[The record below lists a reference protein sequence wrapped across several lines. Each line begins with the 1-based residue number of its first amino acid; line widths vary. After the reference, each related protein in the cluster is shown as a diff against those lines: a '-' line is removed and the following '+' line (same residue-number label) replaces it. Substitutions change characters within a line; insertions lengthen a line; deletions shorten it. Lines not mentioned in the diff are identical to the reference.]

1 MLKINVL
8 VKNLSCKKFQ
18 SNSDAKLKIAIVFL
32 SENNKNEYQHSISS
46 TSNINFMSV
55 LRFEGGLF
63 KKVPRAVS
71 KRGPTSKKFWMSHF
85 FGSRQKSNTHASR
98 DLSTVWYGTVEFW
111 KKVRYGITYGIF
123 W

>member
-85 FGSRQKSNTHASR
+85 FGSRQKSNTHASKSKLKNDPER
-98 DLSTVWYGTVEFW
+98 VCPIAAVPSPLIKAQLT
-111 KKVRYGITYGIF
+111 
-123 W
+123 